1 MNLPQPLTRQE
12 HPMTRTYRDP
22 DVVRFRF
29 WYLSFFLLVPI
40 FSVAQLALGWVP
52 FTKGAV
58 LVAAL
63 GSIAFLLTSYYLY
76 RFVYYGRC
84 SEIRLSDDGTCELET
99 KRRVIRVH
107 VNQIR
112 SVRFSPAGDESSE
125 SYTIRYEGGKLHVD
139 KRMSDFPD
147 FLTRLK
153 GLNPAVDLT
162 SFPAEVWPGL
172 GGRAADPP
180 GPLRSFV
187 QRLLFPLIVIVLLV
201 SLASHTLLGK

>member
-1 MNLPQPLTRQE
+1 
-12 HPMTRTYRDP
+12 MTHTYRDP
-22 DVVRFRF
+22 DVPTFRL
-29 WYLSFFLLVPI
+29 WHLSFFLVFPI
-40 FSVAQLALGWVP
+40 FSFAPLALGGVP
-52 FTKGAV
+52 FTKDA
-58 LVAAL
+58 LLFAAL
-63 GSIAFLLTSYYLY
+63 GSIPLLIAWFAY
-76 RFVYYGRC
+76 RSEYHGKC

-99 KRRVIRVH
+99 TRRVIRLH

-153 GLNPAVDLT
+153 GLNPAVDLST
-162 SFPAEVWPGL
+162 FVAEAWPGL
-172 GGRAADPP
+172 GGRASENP
-180 GPLRSFV
+180 GPLGHFV
-187 QRLLFPLIVIVLLV
+187 RRLLFPLIVIVLLV